1 MRTYLA
7 SLKAVADDEKTEPE
21 LPHEPPARAWI
32 HPSELPNF
40 SGGPPPM
47 AKRSSSGMRIAA
59 ITVTVGLIGGAA
71 AFVLTSRSHP
81 AAPTMTT
88 ATSVAAAPRVIQPTA
103 ASMVSLVI
111 KTPGSDTSE
120 AAGLVVDGGSMVITT
135 ALITSSS
142 TVDVVTTDK
151 RVLQAAVMKTDSIA
165 GLTFLVPSSALPSPS
180 VTTGSS
186 DPTRVATEVWMTT
199 DARGV
204 STIGWS
210 STTIT
215 ATDAPVMVHT
225 VGIGTMTDASSS
237 SSTTMA
243 GAALVSP
250 HGDLLAIAAPR
261 LGLHH
266 WLPVGM
272 ISQLA
277 AALPNQPGHGC
288 LKIEASTAKH
298 GGVDVDSIEAGSPSL
313 GTLKAGDVITA
324 IGSTK
329 IKSISQLLD
338 VLYAM
343 SPGTPVSLTVDRDHD
358 VDHLGVTL
366 STST

>member
-1 MRTYLA
+1 MRSYLA
-7 SLKAVADDEKTEPE
+7 SLKAVADDEKTQPE
-21 LPHEPPARAWI
+21 LPHEPPPRAWI

-40 SGGPPPM
+40 AGGPPPL
-47 AKRSSSGMRIAA
+47 AKRSGSGMRIAA

-81 AAPTMTT
+81 ATPILTSATAVAGAPK
-88 ATSVAAAPRVIQPTA
+88 VIQPTA
-103 ASMVSLVI
+103 ASMVSLLI

-142 TVDVVTTDK
+142 TIDVVTTDK
-151 RVLQAAVMKTDSIA
+151 RVLTAAVVKTDSIA

-180 VTTGSS
+180 VTAGSS

-199 DARGV
+199 DPNGV

-215 ATDAPVMVHT
+215 ATDAPVMVNA
-225 VGIGTMTDASSS
+225 VGIGTMVDAASS

-250 HGDLLAIAAPR
+250 RGELLAIAAPR

-266 WLPVGM
+266 WLPAWM

-277 AALPNQPGHGC
+277 AALPSQPGHGC
-288 LKIEASTAKH
+288 LKIEASTAGQ

-313 GTLKAGDVITA
+313 GTLQAGDVITA

-329 IKSISQLLD
+329 IVSISQLLD

-343 SPGTPVSLTVDRDHD
+343 SPGTPVSLTVKRGHA
-358 VDHLGVTL
+358 VDHVGVTL